1 YQLLLLEAKKEGD
14 VFKGLTFSSK
24 LTDLAEMKVVMQAQ
38 WAKNSE
44 AFSTAITDPKTDW
57 AQVKKNNPEIAS
69 YVDIHLAAV
78 QSGRPDGFV
87 AMMDAN
93 LISNLAKGNL
103 PILPTISTEINRQA
117 QQEMSLN

>member
-1 YQLLLLEAKKEGD
+1 KEGD